1 MKTLARD
8 AEERARDPLS
18 LVQSWFFL
26 AANGGALTHD
36 CTSKRNVCSAVSQN
50 VIVAP
55 ASRSDPF
62 PAFAIALTAG
72 LISGVSATKRRLRMV
87 AFGIRHLFLQR
98 HEQQNGA

>member
-1 MKTLARD
+1 MEDRLFGHIDGYPEGTI
-8 AEERARDPLS
+8 
-18 LVQSWFFL
+18 
-26 AANGGALTHD
+26 
-36 CTSKRNVCSAVSQN
+36 SAVSQN